1 MTETINEMRQRES
14 RDLETINALKKEG
27 SNFEKEHYLEHY
39 FFLKSESS
47 ISKIARRLSN
57 KGYDLYEPQLVE
69 DEDQQ
74 ELFLFKV
81 GKKCFIQPDKIFET
95 TKYLTELA
103 IKFGGSSSC
112 YDGWETQVI
121 Q

>member
-1 MTETINEMRQRES
+1 MTETINELRQRES

-47 ISKIARRLSN
+47 INKIARRLNN

-69 DEDQQ
+69 DEENQQ

-81 GKKCFIQPDKIFET
+81 GKNCFIQPDKIFET

-103 IKFGGSSSC
+103 IKFGGNSSC
-112 YDGWETQVI
+112 
-121 Q
+121 